1 MNDSRHAEDQDDM
14 NQIIPIRRRTED
26 AKVENGAGEIGVP
39 ILVPIFIM
47 PMTQLQIVRL
57 KCVVKSA
64 NIEKEVKF

>member
-39 ILVPIFIM
+39 IFIM